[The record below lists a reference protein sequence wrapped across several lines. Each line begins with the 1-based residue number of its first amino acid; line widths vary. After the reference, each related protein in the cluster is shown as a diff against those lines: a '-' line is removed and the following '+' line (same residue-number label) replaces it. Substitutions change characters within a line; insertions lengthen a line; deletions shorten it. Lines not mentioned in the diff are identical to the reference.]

1 MKLFYA
7 ASESN
12 KDVLLGVLKRELGEK
27 GDAVE
32 LGSGTGQHVTYFAK
46 HFPGWAWQPTDI
58 TKNHIDSIEEYR
70 VESKLSNIRPAL
82 YADASKNYK
91 AWHNGSFVE
100 NSFDL
105 ILNVNMIHVSPV
117 GVTEGL
123 FSAAGVLLKPGG
135 IIIIYGPYSE
145 DGVLSPQSNIRFDES
160 LRAQNSEWG
169 VRDVCWLKELASQN
183 GIVLKK
189 KIEVPSN
196 NKCLVFTKTK

>member
-1 MKLFYA
+1 M
-7 ASESN
+7 
-12 KDVLLGVLKRELGEK
+12 
-27 GDAVE
+27 E